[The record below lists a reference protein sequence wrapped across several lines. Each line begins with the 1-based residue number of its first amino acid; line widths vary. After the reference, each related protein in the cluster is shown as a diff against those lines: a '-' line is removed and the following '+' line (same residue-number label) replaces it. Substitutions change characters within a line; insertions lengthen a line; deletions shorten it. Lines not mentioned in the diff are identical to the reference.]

1 MAWTNDATY
10 WQKMAA
16 DLSLFQ
22 RHEIR
27 YVAKIGQEKLGVKI
41 ILKLSLNLQ

>member
-1 MAWTNDATY
+1 MAWTNGDTCQ
-10 WQKMAA
+10 QKLAA

-27 YVAKIGQEKLGVKI
+27 YVAKIGQEKLGV
-41 ILKLSLNLQ
+41 